1 MVNRFCPPIIRFCL
15 RTLGAALVAAAVC
28 VATRADERQAYESA
42 VASLAA
48 GHRDATV
55 MAGYKTLEAGGIKAF
70 PVLIAHVADTARV
83 APGHFEEAKI
93 DRFGNIEQP
102 TVGDVCYRLVRHE
115 VEGDWPKG
123 FRDNQVLT
131 KDNVTKWWET
141 HRTNSLHEMRLE
153 TARISLARAKKDL
166 EKNKSETTEAA
177 VQFLKERLQKLE
189 RE

>member
-1 MVNRFCPPIIRFCL
+1 MVNPFCPPIIRFF
-15 RTLGAALVAAAVC
+15 RPMLGAALVAAAVC
-28 VATRADERQAYESA
+28 APMQADERQTYESA
-42 VASLAA
+42 MESLAA

-55 MAGYKTLEAGGIKAF
+55 VAGYKTLEAAGIKAF
-70 PVLIAHVADTARV
+70 PVLIAHVKDTVRAG
-83 APGHFEEAKI
+83 GHFEEARI
-93 DRFGNIEQP
+93 DRHGRIEQP

-123 FRDNQVLT
+123 FRHNQVLT
-131 KDNVTKWWET
+131 TDSVTTWWET

-166 EKNKSETTEAA
+166 EKTKSETTEAA
-177 VQFLKERLQKLE
+177 VRFLTERLQKLE